1 MISKKYIHTRNKN
14 SNKNIRNLEEINI
27 RVNMR
32 PNPEVKNNQMIN
44 QRLKD
49 IENERR

>member
-1 MISKKYIHTRNKN
+1 
-14 SNKNIRNLEEINI
+14 
-27 RVNMR
+27 MR

-49 IENERR
+49 IENERNNMFPTDTPTSDPTFEDNTIK